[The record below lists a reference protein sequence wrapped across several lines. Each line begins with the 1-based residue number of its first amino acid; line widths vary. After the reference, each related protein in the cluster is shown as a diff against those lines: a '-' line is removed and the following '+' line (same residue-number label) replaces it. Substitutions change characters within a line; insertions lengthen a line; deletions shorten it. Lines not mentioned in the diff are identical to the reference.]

1 MGSCSSNELTWS
13 VNESIQ
19 GQGQRT
25 VNIAKSLGI
34 NDKDLNKLFKAFV
47 SLDKSRLKTG
57 HKQQEKEDMEEYL
70 RTEGI
75 TTKEMAHHLAK
86 TFYSQSGIIYFEEF
100 VITSWW
106 IVSLNEEEVAKWIFR
121 LFCSEDDEDK
131 DTMTPAEMRKLV
143 ETIGSHHP
151 NSKRGLEDCYKHLCF
166 EKIEQ
171 HQKSKGPHYHGKA
184 MEPQQPSGIINS
196 IYINQ
201 EKLFVTLG
209 DWTSEISKKRTV
221 LSPIYKMQAILREKT
236 VGSRSFEWRT
246 FRQKTFG
253 SNLTLDEIKAC
264 LDINTTYKP
273 TPMVHPV
280 KATGRVFAGT
290 EKDSVGHVHHSTG
303 SFVEVQDHDHV
314 TLFAGKPHRLVDK
327 QQITPR
333 SNHENNGHSSA
344 SLHASS
350 SHHASN
356 HTPRLTPRMTPRGS
370 MMESNRRTS
379 ISLHQQSNHSVS
391 NHNHTP
397 RSIHEKDHQPT
408 TASYNYSNRD
418 SLRNHTPRINPR
430 SDKDRP
436 ISASSNH
443 SHHSHHSHHTP
454 RSNEDKERPI
464 SASSNH
470 SHHSTHSRSSTRSN
484 RKNERATFPA
494 PYQEKDYD
502 KIIDQLEGKEWGEV
516 MTKATR

>member
-57 HKQQEKEDMEEYL
+57 HKQQEKEDVEEYL

-100 VITSWW
+100 IITSWW

-121 LFCSEDDEDK
+121 LFCSEDDDDK
-131 DTMTPAEMRKLV
+131 DTMKPAEMRKLV

-151 NSKRGLEDCYKHLCF
+151 NSKKGLEDCYKHLCF
-166 EKIEQ
+166 EKVEQ
-171 HQKSKGPHYHGKA
+171 HQKPKGPLYHGKA
-184 MEPQQPSGIINS
+184 MEPQDPSDIINPK
-196 IYINQ
+196 YITQ

-264 LDINTTYKP
+264 LDINTTHKP

-303 SFVEVQDHDHV
+303 SFVEVQEH
-314 TLFAGKPHRLVDK
+314 AGKPHHHVDK
-327 QQITPR
+327 QQIIPR
-333 SNHENNGHSSA
+333 SIHEINGHSSV
-344 SLHASS
+344 SL
-350 SHHASN
+350 HASN
-356 HTPRLTPRMTPRGS
+356 HTPRGS
-370 MMESNRRTS
+370 IMEPNRRTS
-379 ISLHQQSNHSVS
+379 ISLHQSNHSVS

-418 SLRNHTPRINPR
+418 SLHNHTPRINPR
-430 SDKDRP
+430 SNKDRP
-436 ISASSNH
+436 NSASSNH
-443 SHHSHHSHHTP
+443 SHQSHHSHHTP

-470 SHHSTHSRSSTRSN
+470 SHHATHSRSSTRSN